1 MAKKKDFN
9 AGGSVPAPVIP
20 IHTVGVEARYSSV
33 RISILLPNGRVTV
46 ADFSSYLGFGFDE
59 TVYAISGVLAAMV
72 TAGRPKPLTLETVVS
87 SGLANWWRFCK
98 ELASQGNPP
107 LLVNINL
114 SLMESYIGWLS
125 MRMKPDGER
134 WSPNTARTVFNKT
147 KTVLKELI
155 RRKLVLE
162 TRIFPSNPFPG
173 STATRNRRNYIRPL
187 SDDERERILR
197 PLSLEVAQIFDG
209 THPGSLRT
217 QLGLCAFAVLLKT
230 GVNPT
235 PFLEI
240 SRDLSRCFIDH
251 PRINRKILV
260 MFKGRA
266 GVYTTTSIQPSE
278 TKVVSLDVYKLCQRV
293 VELTEEEASDAIGT
307 ELEGRLWMFRKLD
320 MTLRTLSTQELS
332 SIAVNFAE
340 KYQLLRDDG
349 TRLKMSSQ
357 LFRNTKHN
365 RIWRASNGDL
375 LATSK
380 SASNTPKVAERY
392 LTVTPDMHEEHRL
405 AGEVL
410 VATLSDRNS
419 YQSTPHSG
427 CSDTINGELSP
438 KNGTHCVDFLS
449 CFRCK
454 SQVITQDD
462 LYKLYSFYWAVFD
475 QRSNIGVDNWNKLFA
490 WIVRIIDRDV
500 APKFNQRTV
509 DLEKARARV
518 EPHPMWRSANVL
530 SALRS
535 VV

>member
-9 AGGSVPAPVIP
+9 VGGTVPAPLIP
-20 IHTVGVEARYSSV
+20 IHTAGIAVPYCSV
-33 RISILLPNGRVTV
+33 KILILLPNGGVRV
-46 ADFSSYLGFGFDE
+46 ADFSPYLGLGFDE

-72 TAGRPKPLTLETVVS
+72 TAGRPRALTLETIVNN
-87 SGLANWWRFCK
+87 GLVNWWRFCA
-98 ELASQGNPP
+98 ELANQGNPP
-107 LLVNINL
+107 LLANINL
-114 SLMESYIGWLS
+114 SMMESYIGWLS

-147 KTVLKELI
+147 KTVLKELA
-155 RRKLVLE
+155 RRKVLSE
-162 TRIFPSNPFPG
+162 ARIFPANPFPG
-173 STATRNRRNYIRPL
+173 ATATRNRRNYIWPL
-187 SDDERERILR
+187 SDSERERILR
-197 PLSLEVAQIFDG
+197 HLAPKVAQIYDG
-209 THPGSLRT
+209 TYPGSLRT
-217 QLGLCAFAVLLKT
+217 CLGLCVFAIFLKI

-240 SRDLSRCFIDH
+240 SRDLSRCFMEH
-251 PRINRKILV
+251 PRVNRKILV
-260 MFKGRA
+260 MYKPRA
-266 GVYTTTSIQPSE
+266 GAYTVTPIQPSE

-293 VELTEEEASDAIGT
+293 VELTDEEALDAIET
-307 ELEGRLWMFRKLD
+307 ELEGRLWIFRKLD
-320 MTLRTLSTQELS
+320 GTLRTLSTKELS
-332 SIAVNFAE
+332 SIANDFT
-340 KYQLLRDDG
+340 KKHQLLRDDG

-375 LATSK
+375 LATAK
-380 SASNTPKVAERY
+380 SASNTPKVTEKY
-392 LTVTPDMHEEHRL
+392 LAVTPDMHEEHRL

-419 YQSTPHSG
+419 YQRTPHSG

-438 KNGTHCVDFLS
+438 KDGSHCVDFLS

-462 LYKLYSFYWAVFD
+462 LYKLYSFYWALFS
-475 QRSNIGVDNWNKLFA
+475 QRSNIGVDNWNQLFS
-490 WIVRIIDRDV
+490 WIVRVIDRDV
-500 APKFNQRTV
+500 APQFNPQV
-509 DLEKARARV
+509 VQLEKARARM

-535 VV
+535 LV